1 MSVWDHLCVQG
12 CTFLY
17 PEKQAIK
24 KILPLFEKIQV
35 NLAVLKISTI
45 SCLKSETKVLCTLVI
60 YKKSQ
65 KTNDIIFDGKI
76 LKEKSK
82 IKENWRYKF
91 KPSFWCSAPALLP
104 LPGNHKLAYHFSI
117 LNIRSRITR
126 SQTCIEKIKQ
136 TI

>member
-1 MSVWDHLCVQG
+1 M
-12 CTFLY
+12 Y

-82 IKENWRYKF
+82 IKEN
-91 KPSFWCSAPALLP
+91 
-104 LPGNHKLAYHFSI
+104 
-117 LNIRSRITR
+117 
-126 SQTCIEKIKQ
+126 
-136 TI
+136 